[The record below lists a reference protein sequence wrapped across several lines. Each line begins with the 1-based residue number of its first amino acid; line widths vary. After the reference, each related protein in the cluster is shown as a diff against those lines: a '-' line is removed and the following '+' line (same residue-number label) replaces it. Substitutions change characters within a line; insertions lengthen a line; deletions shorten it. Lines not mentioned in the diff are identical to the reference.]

1 MDRKTLAIAALGGAT
16 LLGAG
21 FLASIGP
28 GSLLGAPRTA
38 PARATVTLVK
48 APSPTIIVPA
58 GQGGAPAVPLGEV
71 ADPHR

>member
-1 MDRKTLAIAALGGAT
+1 MDRKTLALTALGGTT

-28 GSLLGAPRTA
+28 GSLLGAPRSA

-48 APSPTIIVPA
+48 APSPTIVVPVGHGDTPA
-58 GQGGAPAVPLGEV
+58 GPLGEL
-71 ADPHR
+71 AGTQR

>member
-28 GSLLGAPRTA
+28 GSLLDAHRNT

-48 APSPTIIVPA
+48 APSPTIVVPV
-58 GQGGAPAVPLGEV
+58 GHGDTPAVPLGEV